1 MLIAILNLPWTILM
15 AVFPVAMV
23 FITFLTSYTLVY
35 GSMIWILFGFSL
47 IAFLNSYIFRK
58 VFAKY
63 EPHEEE
69 AQDLQISEVPQ
80 QPQENSK

>member
-1 MLIAILNLPWTILM
+1 M

-63 EPHEEE
+63 EPNEE
-69 AQDLQISEVPQ
+69 AQDLQISEELPQ
-80 QPQENSK
+80 QPQENGK